1 MIVDK
6 LIPDAIASIFRAE
19 QSRLYNA
26 DKKKLKGV
34 ARLLYLDGKVKLSKA
49 KDVADSGK
57 GLSLTK
63 IKVDK
68 DEEFFKK
75 KK

>member
-1 MIVDK
+1 MT
-6 LIPDAIASIFRAE
+6 LIPHEIESIFRAE
-19 QSRLYNA
+19 RDRLFNA

-34 ARLLYLDGKVKLSKA
+34 ARLLYLDGKAKLSKA
-49 KDVADSGK
+49 QALADSGK